1 MNDGSFA
8 PNRIRVLV
16 VDDEHSIA
24 DTLSLILKQH
34 GFDTATAYCGATA
47 VRAALLWNPDL
58 LLTDVVMPGMNGI
71 EAALCI
77 RATNP
82 KCKILMFS
90 GHSLSDENLSACQSL
105 GERNFRFL
113 QKPLHPDVLL
123 EALRDLLLSDS
134 PATPLE
140 PAV

>member
-1 MNDGSFA
+1 MKDGAFT

-24 DTLSLILKQH
+24 DTLSLILKQQ

-47 VRAALLWNPDL
+47 VRAALLWNPDV

-77 RATNP
+77 RASNP

-90 GHSLSDENLSACQSL
+90 GHSLSDDSLSACLSL
-105 GERNFRFL
+105 GKRNFRFL
-113 QKPLHPDVLL
+113 QKPIHPDALMD
-123 EALRDLLLSDS
+123 ALRGLLLSDS